1 MRLRLVLS
9 TIAIVLVVLGAL
21 ALPVGLIVYDA
32 AEQQLD
38 ARIVD
43 RATTIAATISQD
55 AAAGRETNFETIE
68 GFLGPNDG
76 AEIVASDGEV
86 LFEKSPSAEST
97 REATRFAANDTRV
110 TVSSSSAPL
119 DENFRAQVEV
129 LAVLALGALGAAAA
143 LAAVQAHQLA
153 RPLERL
159 SRRASAIGEGDFS
172 LGPFT
177 RTRIPEID
185 DIGSALETS
194 SQRVHFMLANER
206 HFTADATHQLR
217 TGIAGVAMRVE
228 ILTMSADDEVAREA
242 REILRQTDQLNS
254 TIDELLAAARNR
266 SANERSEFDLSS
278 LVSDHVEEWK
288 PRYAVARRHVG
299 MVTADG
305 AQPVSGTKGL
315 AGQVIDI
322 LIDNALRHGGGSVTL
337 MVEGPS
343 VTIID
348 QGPGVPPERV
358 ASLFDGPVDPA
369 ARHGRGLS
377 LARRL
382 AQVDGATLE
391 VVGNHPLRI
400 RYTLPRA
407 EHETLG

>member
-1 MRLRLVLS
+1 MRRRLVIS

-21 ALPVGLIVYDA
+21 ALPIGLIVYDA

-38 ARIVD
+38 ARIEEQ
-43 RATTIAATISQD
+43 ATTIAAEISESVAEGQEPD
-55 AAAGRETNFETIE
+55 FEVIAAP
-68 GFLGPNDG
+68 LGSNDG
-76 AEIVASDGEV
+76 VEIVSSEGEE
-86 LFEKSPSAEST
+86 LFEKSLTARST
-97 REATRFAANDTRV
+97 REATRFATDSTRV
-110 TVSSSSAPL
+110 TVSTSAAPL
-119 DENFRAQVEV
+119 DENFRSQLEV
-129 LAVLALGALGAAAA
+129 LSMLALGAIAAAAA
-143 LAAVQAHQLA
+143 LAAVQGHQLA

-172 LGPFT
+172 LGPFV

-185 DIGSALETS
+185 GIGSALETS

-228 ILTMSADDEVAREA
+228 LLAMNADEDVASEA
-242 REILRQTDQLNS
+242 REILRQTDQLNG

-266 SANERSEFDLSS
+266 SVNERSDFDLSA
-278 LVSDHVEEWK
+278 LVADHVEEWK
-288 PRYAVARRHVG
+288 PRYAAVRRHLG
-299 MVTADG
+299 MVTADW
-305 AQPVSGTKGL
+305 APPVSGTKGL

-322 LIDNALRHGGGSVTL
+322 LIDNSLRHGAGSVTL
-337 MVEGPS
+337 MIEGPS
-343 VTIID
+343 VTVID
-348 QGPGVPPERV
+348 QGPGVPPDRLKH
-358 ASLFDGPVDPA
+358 LFDGPVDPA

-382 AQVDGATLE
+382 AQVDGATLD

-400 RYTLPRA
+400 RYALPRA
-407 EHETLG
+407 ENAPSG